1 MSKGKETRQ
10 RIVAEAA
17 ALFNQRGFQGASL
30 AALMQATGLEKGGI
44 YRHFES
50 KEALAAEAFDFAWR
64 AAADARTLEL
74 DSIPNSVDKLKQFVA
89 NFVERRSP
97 IPGGCPLLNSA
108 VDSDDGNSV
117 LRERAAGALHEWIDT
132 LISIIRSGIRKRE
145 ISRRVD
151 SRKLA
156 ILIISCLE
164 GALMIARLEHDK
176 QALQLAQ
183 THLQLYLDTQVR
195 LAKRVV
201 LRASTPGSIRKN
213 RGRSGLRNRSSRSIA

>member
-64 AAADARTLEL
+64 AAADDRTLEL
-74 DSIPNSVDKLKQFVA
+74 DAIPHSVDKLKQFVA

-117 LRERAAGALHEWIDT
+117 LRERAAGARPAAAGEAEAPPRAGTRAPDPR
-132 LISIIRSGIRKRE
+132 RSDRERPLLSGKSGTRK
-145 ISRRVD
+145 S
-151 SRKLA
+151 
-156 ILIISCLE
+156 
-164 GALMIARLEHDK
+164 G
-176 QALQLAQ
+176 
-183 THLQLYLDTQVR
+183 
-195 LAKRVV
+195 
-201 LRASTPGSIRKN
+201 
-213 RGRSGLRNRSSRSIA
+213 GRFFATIPRFQKS